1 MKRGQLSREIIIE
14 KGLKIASEAGLSGI
28 TYNGLAREI
37 GIRPQSMYRYVK
49 DIAAVKS
56 GIVALYVQQLV
67 TYLKQQ
73 LSSLTSKSALRQLA
87 VAFIDFTQSG
97 MPFTDMVW
105 GISYYSDEAPVADAM
120 AQLRQLTQGLVAE
133 VSGDE
138 KLVKANTALFLE
150 FVIGHLALLTARK
163 APKLD
168 QTIFDQN
175 VDRIIDQF

>member
-1 MKRGQLSREIIIE
+1 
-14 KGLKIASEAGLSGI
+14 
-28 TYNGLAREI
+28 
-37 GIRPQSMYRYVK
+37 MYRYVK

-105 GISYYSDEAPVADAM
+105 GISYYSDEVPVADAM
-120 AQLRQLTQGLVAE
+120 AQLRRLTQGLVAE

-150 FVIGHLALLTARK
+150 FVIGHLHC
-163 APKLD
+163 
-168 QTIFDQN
+168 
-175 VDRIIDQF
+175 